1 MIFQKLKIII
11 SYNSFKDFSLFES
24 LFSLNFF
31 FKKNLN
37 QIFFFTNIK
46 KKTKKIIILRSPFV
60 NKKSRTQ
67 VGFLF
72 YKGNISLNFNFK
84 ILNFNFKNYLYKII
98 TNKINSNK
106 IFFKFTIITLGF
118 LF

>member
-1 MIFQKLKIII
+1 MTIYKQIDHII
-11 SYNSFKDFSLFES
+11 
-24 LFSLNFF
+24 
-31 FKKNLN
+31 NLIN
-37 QIFFFTNIK
+37 N
-46 KKTKKIIILRSPFV
+46 TKKIIILRSPFV

-98 TNKINSNK
+98 TNKINRNK